1 MNWKQTLTLT
11 AVLAAL
17 ALTANT
23 SLAQQADRGN
33 RPGRGNFDPE
43 QMRQRMME
51 RTREQLGVTKDED
64 WKIIQP
70 KLEKVMEARRDSGG
84 FGGMGRMM
92 GPPPGRTPGGD
103 NNAAPQDPN
112 RRRMGPPQNPE
123 VEALMKSLEAKASTE
138 EIKAKLAKVRE
149 ARKDREAKL
158 AQAQEDLRKILTV
171 RQEAMLVGMGMMP

>member
-23 SLAQQADRGN
+23 SLAQQADRPN
-33 RPGRGNFDPE
+33 RPDRGNFNPE

-64 WKIIQP
+64 WKILQP
-70 KLEKVMEARRDSGG
+70 RLEKVMEARG

-92 GPPPGRTPGGD
+92 GPPPGRGPGGD
-103 NNAAPQDPN
+103 NNAQDPN

-123 VEALMKSLEAKASTE
+123 AEALMQAIQAKASNE
-138 EIKAKLAKVRE
+138 EIKAKLAKLRE

-158 AQAQEDLRKILTV
+158 AAAQEDLRKLLTV
-171 RQEAMLVGMGMMP
+171 RQEAMLVGMGMLP